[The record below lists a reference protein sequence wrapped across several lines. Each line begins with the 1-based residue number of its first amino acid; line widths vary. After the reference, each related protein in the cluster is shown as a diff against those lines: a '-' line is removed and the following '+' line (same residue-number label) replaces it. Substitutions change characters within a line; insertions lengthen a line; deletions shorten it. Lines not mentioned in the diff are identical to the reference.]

1 MTAPLAEPTSIL
13 EVSPASP
20 DVAARPPVPRS
31 RRGRPPAASRH
42 AEQRGVLSRLRSAR
56 RSLFQAGQQ
65 VADYVLAHP
74 DDVIHMSVTELA
86 EAASVSEASVVRLC
100 QHIGY
105 RGFQDLKVS
114 LARDTVE
121 PTKFIHEDVKPGD
134 DVATVVLKVF
144 QSDINALSETLKV
157 LDVAALQRATDLIL
171 QAKRVEFYGIGS
183 AGPVAVDA
191 YYRMLR
197 IGINAVVCVDS
208 HMQSVSASLAG
219 PEVVVVTISHSG
231 STRETVDAMRLAKQA
246 GAQTV
251 CITNYAK
258 SPITAYAD
266 VVLYT
271 AAAETMFRTEAM
283 TSRIAELSIVDAL
296 YVCVALARFQ
306 SSLANI
312 EKTAEAL
319 AVKRF

>member
-1 MTAPLAEPTSIL
+1 MNEQAHQVEQPGYG
-13 EVSPASP
+13 
-20 DVAARPPVPRS
+20 
-31 RRGRPPAASRH
+31 RRGRPSAGLGSAAR
-42 AEQRGVLSRLRSAR
+42 RGVLSRLRSSS
-56 RSLFQAGQQ
+56 RSLFQAGHK
-65 VADYVLAHP
+65 VATYILAHP
-74 DDVIHMSVTELA
+74 DQVIHSSVTEVA
-86 EAASVSEASVVRLC
+86 EAAGVSEASVVRLC
-100 QHIGY
+100 QQIGY
-105 RGFQDLKVS
+105 RGFQDMKVS

-121 PTKFIHEDVKPGD
+121 PAKFIHEDVKPTD
-134 DVATVVLKVF
+134 DLSTVVRKVF
-144 QSDINALSETLKV
+144 ESDIAALTDTLKV
-157 LDVAALQRATDLIL
+157 LDASAMQKATDLIL
-171 QAKRVEFYGIGS
+171 NAQRVEFYGIGS

-197 IGINAVVCVDS
+197 IGINATVCIDS
-208 HMQSVSASLAG
+208 HMQAVSASLAT
-219 PEVVVVTISHSG
+219 PDVVVVTISHSG
-231 STRETVDAMRLAKQA
+231 STKETVDATRLAKQA
-246 GAQTV
+246 GAHTI

-258 SPITAYAD
+258 TPITAHAD

-306 SSLANI
+306 ESLSHI

>member
-1 MTAPLAEPTSIL
+1 MAGPPLDPSH
-13 EVSPASP
+13 VPGSDPAAVTNIP
-20 DVAARPPVPRS
+20 VAN
-31 RRGRPPAASRH
+31 RRGRPPVASRQG
-42 AEQRGVLSRLRSAR
+42 ERRGVLSRLRSAHH
-56 RSLFQAGQQ
+56 SLFQAGQK

-74 DDVIHMSVTELA
+74 QQVIHTSVTELA
-86 EAASVSEASVVRLC
+86 DAAGVSEASVVRLC
-100 QHIGY
+100 QQLGY

-114 LARDTVE
+114 LARDMVE

-134 DVATVVLKVF
+134 SIATVVQKVL
-144 QSDINALSETLKV
+144 QSDINALSETMKV
-157 LDVAALQRATDLIL
+157 LDAAELQRATDLIL
-171 QAKRVEFYGIGS
+171 NAKRVEFYGIGS
-183 AGPVAVDA
+183 AGPIAVDA

-197 IGINAVVCVDS
+197 IGLNVVVCIDS
-208 HMQSVSASLAG
+208 HMQAVSASLTG
-219 PEVVVVTISHSG
+219 PDVVVVTISHSG
-231 STRETVDAMRLAKQA
+231 STKETVDAMRLAKQA
-246 GAQTV
+246 GAHTV

-266 VVLYT
+266 VILYT

-296 YVCVALARFQ
+296 YVCVALARFDQ
-306 SSLANI
+306 SLSNI

>member
-1 MTAPLAEPTSIL
+1 MNRI
-13 EVSPASP
+13 
-20 DVAARPPVPRS
+20 
-31 RRGRPPAASRH
+31 RRGRPAASTRRGDR
-42 AEQRGVLSRLRSAR
+42 RGVLSRLRASR
-56 RSLFQAGQQ
+56 RTLFQAGQR
-65 VADYVLAHP
+65 VADHILAHP
-74 DDVIHMSVTELA
+74 QDVIHASVTEVA
-86 EAASVSEASVVRLC
+86 EAAGVSEASVVRLC
-100 QHIGY
+100 QQIGY

-114 LARDTVE
+114 LARDMVE

-134 DVATVVLKVF
+134 DIATVVQKVF
-144 QSDINALSETLKV
+144 QSDIQALTETLKV
-157 LDVAALQRATDLIL
+157 LDMAEVRRATHLIL
-171 QAKRVEFYGIGS
+171 NAKRVEFYGIGS

-197 IGINAVVCVDS
+197 IGINAVVSIDS
-208 HMQSVSASLAG
+208 HMQAVSASLAG
-219 PEVVVVTISHSG
+219 PDVVVVAISHSG
-231 STRETVDAMRLAKQA
+231 STKETVDAMRLAKQA
-246 GAQTV
+246 GAHTI

-258 SPITAYAD
+258 TPITAYAD

-296 YVCVALARFQ
+296 YVCVALARVQ
-306 SSLANI
+306 ESLDNI

>member
-1 MTAPLAEPTSIL
+1 MATDIG
-13 EVSPASP
+13 
-20 DVAARPPVPRS
+20 AANTIGHG
-31 RRGRPPAASRH
+31 RRGRPSTATRSATRL
-42 AEQRGVLSRLRSAR
+42 GVLSRLRAAH
-56 RSLFQAGQQ
+56 RSVFQAGQK
-65 VADYVLAHP
+65 VADYILANP
-74 DDVIHMSVTELA
+74 ETVIHASVTEVA
-86 EAASVSEASVVRLC
+86 EAAGVSEASVVRLC

-121 PTKFIHEDVKPGD
+121 SAKFIHEDVKQGD
-134 DVATVVLKVF
+134 AVATVARKVIE
-144 QSDINALSETLKV
+144 SDISALTETLKV
-157 LDVAALQRATDLIL
+157 LDMADMQRATDLIL
-171 QAKRVEFYGIGS
+171 KAQRVEFYGIGS

-191 YYRMLR
+191 YYRFLR
-197 IGINAVVCVDS
+197 IGINAVVCIDS
-208 HMQSVSASLAG
+208 HMQAVSATLTG
-219 PEVVVVTISHSG
+219 PNVVVVTISHSG
-231 STRETVDAMRLAKQA
+231 STRETVDATRLAKQC
-246 GAQTV
+246 GAHTI

-296 YVCVALARFQ
+296 YVCVALARFED
-306 SSLANI
+306 SLANI

>member
-1 MTAPLAEPTSIL
+1 MTYPQADSASDPSDERDPGEGVAQ
-13 EVSPASP
+13 SPI
-20 DVAARPPVPRS
+20 PRA
-31 RRGRPPAASRH
+31 RRGRPPAASRRSDR
-42 AEQRGVLSRLRSAR
+42 QGVLSRLRSAYR
-56 RSLFQAGQQ
+56 NLFAAGQK
-65 VADYVLAHP
+65 AAGCILAHP
-74 DDVIHMSVTELA
+74 EDVIHMSVTELA
-86 EAASVSEASVVRLC
+86 ETAGVSEASVVRLC
-100 QHIGY
+100 QQMGY

-114 LARDTVE
+114 LARDMVE

-134 DVATVVLKVF
+134 NTATVVQKVF

-157 LDVAALQRATDLIL
+157 LDMAQMEYATQLIL
-171 QAKRVEFYGIGS
+171 NAKRVEFYGIGS

-197 IGINAVVCVDS
+197 IGINAVVCIDS
-208 HMQSVSASLAG
+208 HMQAVSASLAG
-219 PEVVVVTISHSG
+219 PDVVVVTISHSG

-246 GAQTV
+246 GAHTI

-296 YVCVALARFQ
+296 YVCVALARFEE
-306 SSLANI
+306 SLSNI
-312 EKTAEAL
+312 EKTAQAL